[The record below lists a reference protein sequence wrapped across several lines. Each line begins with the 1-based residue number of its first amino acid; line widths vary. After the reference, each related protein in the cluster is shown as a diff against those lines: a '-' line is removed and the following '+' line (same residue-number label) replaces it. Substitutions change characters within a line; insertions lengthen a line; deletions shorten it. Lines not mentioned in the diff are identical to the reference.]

1 MNIVIFGASGG
12 TGREIA
18 GQAVAGGHRVTAVVR
33 RPGALPARAGL
44 RVEVIPDLGDP
55 AAVDAATAGQDAVI
69 SALGTNA
76 KGPVSVCADG
86 IRAILGSMART
97 GPRRLVVV
105 SAHGAAETHDGSLY
119 SRALWMTLAAK
130 MRDKE
135 QMETLIRASGTDWTI
150 VRPPAL
156 KDRPR
161 TGRYRVG
168 TDLPIRLT
176 SAIGRAD
183 LAEFVLAE
191 ATAPRFVHRFPRIAA

>member
-1 MNIVIFGASGG
+1 MRIVVFGASGG
-12 TGREIA
+12 TGREV
-18 GQAVAGGHRVTAVVR
+18 VAQGVAAGHRVTAVVR
-33 RPGALPARAGL
+33 RPGAVPERAGL
-44 RVEVIPDLGDP
+44 RVEVVPELGDP
-55 AAVDAATAGQDAVI
+55 AAVDRVVAGQDAVI

-76 KGPVSVCADG
+76 RGPARVCTDG
-86 IRAILGSMART
+86 IRAILGAMTRAGT
-97 GPRRLVVV
+97 RRLVVV

-119 SRALWMTLAAK
+119 ARALWLTLADK

-135 QMETLIRASGTDWTI
+135 TMEALITAAAVDWTI

-183 LAEFVLAE
+183 LAEFVLGE
-191 ATAPRFVHRFPRIAA
+191 ATAPRYVHRFPRIAA